1 VFGDFGGVQYVL
13 MLIGGYIV
21 GGASEFIFTIKAI
34 QKLFLA
40 KTRDDKVFPEA
51 TKKKVLTKRRKFEE
65 VAKSQSIDRKLSK
78 KMKENRIIKFSY
90 PQ

>member
-1 VFGDFGGVQYVL
+1 VDTSLAGPTW
-13 MLIGGYIV
+13 
-21 GGASEFIFTIKAI
+21 ASEFIFTIKAI

-40 KTRDDKVFPEA
+40 KTRDDKVFPQA
-51 TKKKVLTKRRKFEE
+51 TKKKVLTKRRKLEE